1 MKRAIAACR
10 SIYQGIVKWAMP
22 TLPMVSLRRFCK
34 YLRQSHLGLA
44 IAVFLIIMTVQP
56 AIATRDR
63 ISAPVE
69 HSTPTLI
76 SQSGE
81 SLIER
86 GSRAYQEGR
95 LIEAI
100 EQWHKALQ
108 IYRDR
113 QKQASETER
122 INAKLNEALCLNY
135 LAIAQQDL
143 GGWQSAEKFINLS
156 LDLLEKSELANLA
169 TKEKIAIAAK
179 AKNTKGSL
187 QLAMGQPQTALDTWQ
202 AAAKLYEQIGD
213 QIGQLGTRVNQ
224 AQALQ
229 SLGLYRQ
236 ARDRLEA
243 ISQDLQ
249 KQSNSPLKALAL
261 RSLGNAIQTLGD
273 LNQAQKLFEQSLEI
287 SQQLNHPAE
296 VSTTLLSLANNYRS
310 IPDVEVALQTYEK
323 AAKLSPSF
331 PLRLEIQAA
340 QLSLLADLDRI
351 PATQALWQQIE
362 SQLDPFNNPSFDF
375 SQPSR
380 RSIYVR
386 VSIAD
391 SLIQLNERQP
401 GTIAIAKIAN
411 ILVNMVRQAQSLQDS
426 RAESSAIGTLGKLY
440 AQNQQFPE
448 ALQSAQKALLIAQ
461 ASNDNDL
468 LYQWQW
474 LLGRL
479 QTQQGQYD
487 LAIASYRQAVQNIQ
501 ELRKDL
507 LVATPEVQFAFRDRV
522 EPIYRELVALLLRD
536 EQPGQE
542 KLKQARQTLESLQ
555 VVELENFFRAACLD
569 VEPKQID
576 AIDPNSAV
584 IYSAILRDRFAVILS
599 FPNAPLQY
607 YTTAIPQSEVES
619 TAETFFQSLNP
630 AFSDRERLKVSQ
642 KLYDLMI
649 RPGEKLL
656 ADRQVSNLVFVLDS
670 SLRNLPPSAF
680 HDGNQYLVE
689 KYSIALT
696 PGLQLLGAKSLD
708 RSQLKVWLGGLSEAH
723 QGFRELA
730 EVKTEAEKIASQ
742 VPTNLELDR
751 DFTKSNLQKG
761 LSKSNSPIV
770 HLATHGQFGSTPE
783 STFILAWND
792 RITVPDF
799 YAFLRDRTNNR
810 GRPLELLVLSACQTA
825 EGDKKATLGLAGLA
839 LRSGARSTLG
849 SLWAVSDRSTSILMS
864 SFYNSLIGQSN
875 VSRAGALQK
884 SQLSLLKD
892 RQYQHPYYWASFVLV
907 GSWL

>member
-1 MKRAIAACR
+1 MPTLLMRLNIAIAA
-10 SIYQGIVKWAMP
+10 
-22 TLPMVSLRRFCK
+22 
-34 YLRQSHLGLA
+34 
-44 IAVFLIIMTVQP
+44 FLLILTVQP
-56 AIATRDR
+56 AIATR
-63 ISAPVE
+63 IHTQVSARQ
-69 HSTPTLI
+69 STAELI
-76 SQSGE
+76 SQATDR
-81 SLIER
+81 SLLER
-86 GSRAYQEGR
+86 GNRAYQEGR

-100 EQWHKALQ
+100 EQWHQALK

-113 QKQASETER
+113 QKQASEPER
-122 INAKLNEALCLNY
+122 LNLKLNEALVLNY
-135 LAIAQQDL
+135 LSIAQQDL
-143 GGWQSAEKFINLS
+143 GGWPTAKGFINLS
-156 LDLLEKSELANLA
+156 LDLLEKSELAGLA

-179 AKNTKGSL
+179 AKNTQGSL
-187 QLAMGQPQTALDTWQ
+187 QLAMGQPQAALDTWK
-202 AAAKLYEQIGD
+202 AAAALYKQIGD
-213 QIGQLGTRVNQ
+213 EMGELGSRTNQ

-236 ARDRLEA
+236 ASDRLEA
-243 ISQDLQ
+243 INLDLQ
-249 KQSNSPLKALAL
+249 KQPGSPLKALAL
-261 RSLGNAIQTLGD
+261 RSLGNAMQTLGN
-273 LNQAQKLFEQSLEI
+273 LKQAQNLFEQSLEI
-287 SQQLNHPAE
+287 SQQLNNPTEA
-296 VSTTLLSLANNYRS
+296 SATLLSLANNYRLLQDNE
-310 IPDVEVALQTYEK
+310 IALQTYEK

-331 PLRLEIQAA
+331 PLRIEIQSA
-340 QLSLLADLDRI
+340 QLSLLTNLDRI
-351 PATQALWQQIE
+351 PAAEALWQQIE
-362 SQLDPFNNPSFDF
+362 SQLYALNNPSLDF
-375 SQPSR
+375 LSPSR
-380 RSIYVR
+380 RNIYVR

-391 SLIQLNERQP
+391 SLTQINERRP
-401 GTIAIAKIAN
+401 GTIPTAKITDLLSSA
-411 ILVNMVRQAQSLQDS
+411 VRHAQDLQDR
-426 RAESSAIGTLGKLY
+426 RAESSALGELGKLY

-448 ALQSAQKALLIAQ
+448 ALQLAQRALLIAQ
-461 ASNDNDL
+461 ASNANDL

-479 QTQQGQYD
+479 QNQQGQYD
-487 LAIASYRQAVQNIQ
+487 QAIASYRQAVQNIQ

-507 LVATPEVQFAFRDRV
+507 LTATPEVQFAFRDRV

-569 VEPKQID
+569 VEPQQID

-584 IYSAILRDRFAVILS
+584 IYSTVLSDRFAVILS
-599 FPNAPLQY
+599 FPNVPLQY
-607 YTTAIPQSEVES
+607 YSTAIAQSEVES
-619 TAETFFQSLNP
+619 TADTFFQSLNP

-642 KLYDLMI
+642 KLYDWMI

-656 ADRQVSNLVFVLDS
+656 SDRQVSNLVFVLDS
-670 SLRNLPPSAF
+670 SLRNLSPSAF
-680 HDGNQYLVE
+680 HDGKQYLVE

-708 RSQLKVWLGGLSEAH
+708 RSQLKVWLGGVSEAH
-723 QGFRELA
+723 QGFRALA

-761 LSKSNSPIV
+761 LSNSNSPIV

-810 GRPLELLVLSACQTA
+810 NRPLELLVLSACQTA
-825 EGDKKATLGLAGLA
+825 EGDKRATLGLAGLA

-864 SFYNSLIGQSN
+864 NFYNSLIGQPD
-875 VSRAGALQK
+875 VSRAVALRK
-884 SQLSLLKD
+884 SQLALLKD
-892 RQYQHPYYWASFVLV
+892 PQYQHPYYWAAFVLV